1 MLRRALLAASASTRM
16 RELITTM
23 PVTRDVVARFVAG
36 DTAEQAIGVIE
47 RLLADGLLASID
59 YLGED
64 TTDRQQATAVTDEY
78 VRLLARLGQ
87 TQLAAG
93 GRAEVSVKPTAVGL
107 GLAEHGEKTALE
119 NINRIAVAARNAG
132 TTVTLDMEDHTRI
145 DATLRLVNELRADF
159 PDLGCVIQS
168 YLRRSPADCQA
179 LATAGLAGPAVQGR
193 LPGPGRRRAVGPA

>member
-36 DTAEQAIGVIE
+36 DTAEQAMGVIE

-93 GRAEVSVKPTAVGL
+93 GRAEVSVKPTSAPSSVTGSPCTGSRSSL
-107 GLAEHGEKTALE
+107 PSRCSSTSRRGGCPRLCTRA
-119 NINRIAVAARNAG
+119 
-132 TTVTLDMEDHTRI
+132 TVSWPR
-145 DATLRLVNELRADF
+145 
-159 PDLGCVIQS
+159 
-168 YLRRSPADCQA
+168 
-179 LATAGLAGPAVQGR
+179 
-193 LPGPGRRRAVGPA
+193 